1 MVCFYAKNAQYPNRL
16 KGRSPQVTRER
27 VLEEGICLFQHLW
40 CLLTALTIPQ
50 EGSISSV
57 IVELQ
62 RDIVILRAFL
72 E

>member
-1 MVCFYAKNAQYPNRL
+1 MQKMYSTLIDWKEE
-16 KGRSPQVTRER
+16 GSPQVTRER
-27 VLEEGICLFQHLW
+27 VLEEGICLFPHLW
-40 CLLTALTIPQ
+40 CLLTVLTIPQ
-50 EGSISSV
+50 EASVSSV